1 VRVSLAAAVEPGE
14 ASLRHEDFYCVDPAV
29 GLFVIAEGRGS
40 KGGVV
45 SRMLVRALRQFIVEH
60 QRDALDGV
68 HGQSSS
74 SWTTPGFRLHVAVLD
89 ARKIAID
96 GDDPA
101 HQLVAMCA
109 MLFEGDRLA
118 IVRFGGCTVFRL
130 RDERFEQLSDL
141 AAPGE
146 IQTARLEE
154 RDEASRALSIH
165 DAEVGPDDH
174 WLLGTSQL
182 SARFSVED
190 SRRVIE
196 AWEQRQRSPHKPV
209 VEIANGADGHIS
221 VAIVG
226 SASV

>member
-118 IVRFGGCTVFRL
+118 IARFGGCTVFRL
-130 RDERFEQLSDL
+130 RDERFEQLSDQDE
-141 AAPGE
+141 PGE
-146 IQTARLEE
+146 IQAARLEDRE
-154 RDEASRALSIH
+154 LASRALSIH
-165 DAEVGPDDH
+165 DVEAGPDDH
-174 WLLGTSQL
+174 WLLSTSGLPPRL
-182 SARFSVED
+182 SEQD
-190 SRRVIE
+190 SRLVIE
-196 AWEQRQRSPHKPV
+196 AWEQGQRAVHKPV
-209 VEIANGADGHIS
+209 VAVANGTDAAVS

>member
-14 ASLRHEDFYCVDPAV
+14 TSLRHEDFYCVDPAV
-29 GLFVIAEGRGS
+29 GLFAIAEGRGS
-40 KGGVV
+40 KGAVV

-60 QRDALDGV
+60 QRDAVEGA
-68 HGQSSS
+68 HGPSSS
-74 SWTTPGFRLHVAVLD
+74 SATKTGFRLHVALLD
-89 ARKIAID
+89 ARKIAIE
-96 GDDPA
+96 GEDPA
-101 HQLVAMCA
+101 HRLVAMCA

-118 IVRFGGCTVFRL
+118 IVRFGGCTAFRL
-130 RDERFEQLSDL
+130 RDDRFEQLSDL

-146 IQTARLEE
+146 IQTARLED
-154 RDEASRALSIH
+154 RGEASPALSIH
-165 DAEVGPDDH
+165 DEEVGPDDH
-174 WLLGTSQL
+174 WLLGTSRL

-196 AWEQRQRSPHKPV
+196 AWEQRQRSPQKPV
-209 VEIANGADGHIS
+209 VEIGNGAAGPIS